1 MIPLFRV
8 IKPGVYA
15 SIQDRGRFGFRRFGM
30 PVAGPMDR
38 QAFQLGQEI
47 MGNEEQK
54 NALEIFLGGLTLEVL
69 TNHRLIITGADLGA
83 VIDEQQAAPLWKTFS
98 IDKGQQIS
106 FYNR

>member
-1 MIPLFRV
+1 MIPLFKV

-38 QAFQLGQEI
+38 QAFQLGQEV

-54 NALEIFLGGLTLEVL
+54 NALEIFLGGLILEAL
-69 TNHRLIITGADLGA
+69 TNQH
-83 VIDEQQAAPLWKTFS
+83 S
-98 IDKGQQIS
+98 IDS
-106 FYNR
+106 F

>member
-8 IKPGVYA
+8 IKPGVY
-15 SIQDRGRFGFRRFGM
+15 D
-30 PVAGPMDR
+30 P

-69 TNHRLIITGADLGA
+69 TNH
-83 VIDEQQAAPLWKTFS
+83 
-98 IDKGQQIS
+98 
-106 FYNR
+106 